1 MERELFNEKNS
12 QLPVHREPTYESA
25 EFALGP
31 LLGNERKRHQ
41 FIDYRVPP
49 HSVCSDAMKISD
61 YSYTGDLIIAP
72 FFEI

>member
-12 QLPVHREPTYESA
+12 QLPVCREPTNGSA

-41 FIDYRVPP
+41 FIDYRAPP
-49 HSVCSDAMKISD
+49 HSACSGAMKSD